1 MKHRMRVHWGA
12 AIAAVYIIFATATVS
27 FVVFAVGKPVELV
40 SADYYEQ
47 SLKHDTHMQALANA
61 DALGRAVRVE
71 ATEDSPAI
79 DIVIPAVHGGGEA
92 NANGAANEAVA
103 GAMAGVTGTVTL
115 YRPSD
120 RTADRV
126 TPLSLDAQGHQRVS
140 VDGAARGRWVV
151 KLAWRAAGQE
161 FYREQAVLLP

>member
-1 MKHRMRVHWGA
+1 MKPRMRMHWGA
-12 AIAAVYIIFATATVS
+12 AIAAVYLAFAGATVS
-27 FVVFAVGKPVELV
+27 FVVFAVGRPVDLV

-47 SLKHDTHMQALANA
+47 SLKHDTHMRALANA
-61 DALGRAVRVE
+61 DALGSAVRI
-71 ATEDSPAI
+71 AAAEDAPAI
-79 DIVIPAVHGGGEA
+79 DVDMPPVPAR
-92 NANGAANEAVA
+92 
-103 GAMAGVTGTVTL
+103 GVTGTITL

-126 TPLSLDAQGHQRVS
+126 LSLSLDAEGHQRVV

-151 KLAWRAAGQE
+151 KLEWHEAGQD

>member
-1 MKHRMRVHWGA
+1 MKRRMRMHWGA
-12 AIAAVYIIFATATVS
+12 VIAAVYITFAGATVS
-27 FVVFAVGKPVELV
+27 FVVFAVGRPVELV

-47 SLKHDTHMQALANA
+47 SLKHDTHMQAIANA
-61 DALGRAVRVE
+61 DALGSAVRV
-71 ATEDSPAI
+71 AAAEDAPAI
-79 DIVIPAVHGGGEA
+79 DVDMPPVPARGL
-92 NANGAANEAVA
+92 
-103 GAMAGVTGTVTL
+103 TGTITL

-126 TPLSLDAQGHQRVS
+126 MPLSLDADGHQRVV

-151 KLAWRAAGQE
+151 KLAWREAGQG